1 MRGALRERTRM
12 ISRLVSFG
20 WRWTRAWYEFWK
32 ELLASPQQQSAQKKA
47 EPKTPD
53 KADVPV
59 MVYLEWDSPGRAE
72 IEKILKGRGLKY
84 QLLAIDRD
92 EATKSWLEATVKREP
107 PVVFIGG
114 DLIGGLDD
122 LKKHFAPKVA
132 QPPQPLGDVSKAAQ
146 VYGRKTDT
154 WTNRVTDLFDG
165 KQVVYDFVDLDEPK
179 HAALPDRLVSET
191 KRNLTPYVF
200 VRGRYLGGFNA
211 VDELERLGQ
220 LDDLLAGRKIETDAA
235 GRPRIVIET
244 AEREGDELPPS
255 ARN

>member
-1 MRGALRERTRM
+1 MV
-12 ISRLVSFG
+12 SRLISFG
-20 WRWTRAWYEFWK
+20 WRWTRAWFDFWK
-32 ELLASPQQQSAQKKA
+32 ELLSAPPKFAQAKS

-53 KADVPV
+53 KMDVPV
-59 MVYLEWDSPGRAE
+59 MVYVEWDSPGRSE

-92 EATKSWLEATVKREP
+92 EATRSWLEATIKREP

-114 DLIGGLDD
+114 DLIGGLED
-122 LKKHFAPKVA
+122 LKRHFAPKVVA
-132 QPPQPLGDVSKAAQ
+132 AAAIADANLPAQ

-154 WTNRVTDLFDG
+154 WTSRVTDLFDA
-165 KQVVYDFVDLDEPK
+165 KQVKYQFVDLDDPK

-200 VRGRYLGGFNA
+200 VRGKYVGGFNA

-220 LDDLLAGRKIETDAA
+220 LDDLLAGRKIETQAA

-244 AEREGDELPPS
+244 AEREGDDTPPS